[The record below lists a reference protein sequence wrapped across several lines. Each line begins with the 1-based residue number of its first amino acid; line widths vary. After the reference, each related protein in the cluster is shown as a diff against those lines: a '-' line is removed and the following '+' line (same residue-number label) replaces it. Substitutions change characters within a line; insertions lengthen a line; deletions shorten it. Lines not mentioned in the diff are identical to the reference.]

1 QDYANRETLMELVR
15 FKSSA
20 VEGYTSLEEYKQ
32 RMLGEQKAIY
42 YITGGDEQ
50 TLRNSPLLEAY
61 RKKEIEVLIM
71 DDDFDEVVVPTIG
84 NYKETELKAVNRSDA
99 GEDLKDKADKKK
111 EKELAPLLEKI
122 KGVLGDR
129 VKDVRVSVRLSDSP
143 SCIVVDESDPTL
155 QMQSLLKAMGQSDM
169 PETKP
174 ILEVNPE
181 HEILAKIKETSD
193 DALINDV
200 SFLLLDQA
208 LLVEGVEIKEPAAFV
223 KRLNRV
229 LERAL

>member
-1 QDYANRETLMELVR
+1 
-15 FKSSA
+15 
-20 VEGYTSLEEYKQ
+20 
-32 RMLGEQKAIY
+32 
-42 YITGGDEQ
+42 
-50 TLRNSPLLEAY
+50 
-61 RKKEIEVLIM
+61 M

-84 NYKETELKAVNRSDA
+84 TYKETELKAINRSDA
-99 GEDLKDKADKKK
+99 GEDLKDKTDKNK

-122 KGVLGDR
+122 KGVLGER

-143 SCIVVDESDPTL
+143 SCIVVDESDPTM

-181 HEILAKIKETSD
+181 HEILSKIKGTND

-208 LLVEGVEIKEPAAFV
+208 LLVEGIEIKEPADFV

-229 LERAL
+229 LQRAL